1 MTGRPNVC
9 DDARMGSGAS
19 EPAHTPAH
27 TDATRRTH
35 LANERTYLAWIRSA
49 LTAVAVGLGVAKF
62 IPSLHEGAA
71 WPYVALGIGFCS
83 LGLLLAIYGVY
94 RLRSVDRA
102 LRTGSFGPFDD
113 RAAVVIGAIA
123 VSLSALTIVVV
134 VFDR

>member
-1 MTGRPNVC
+1 MGEGSTG
-9 DDARMGSGAS
+9 STS
-19 EPAHTPAH
+19 

-94 RLRSVDRA
+94 RMRRVDRA
-102 LRTGSFGPFDD
+102 LRTGSFGPLDD
-113 RAAVVIGAIA
+113 RAAVAIGAI
-123 VSLSALTIVVV
+123 VVLLSALTIVVV
-134 VFDR
+134 IFDR